1 MNTALI
7 LGLFFLF
14 VILKVPVA
22 FALIL
27 SSIFSC
33 YILDLAP
40 LVAIAQAAMNSLF
53 SYPLL
58 AIPFYIFAGSVM
70 TNGGISRKLCRW
82 IDTVFG
88 RFTGGQGMVTIVTSA
103 FFAALSG
110 SASATCASIGSM
122 MVPEME
128 EQGWR
133 KSQALAV
140 AAAGGVIGP
149 VIPPSNMFV
158 LYGVACGV
166 GVGELFLAGIIPG
179 ILMAVFLCIA
189 VYMAAKSEGIKGRG
203 GKFSFIEFF
212 RALFNAKWAVLV
224 PVIILG
230 GIYSGIFTPTEAGA
244 VACIYATIVSLII
257 ERSMSVKGL
266 LRCAADSAVTSAT
279 IFILLAAAGIFGK
292 VMTLAQVPQ
301 QLSTTILSISSNKFV
316 VLLLINLLLLIVGCV
331 MDGGAALVILAPL
344 LLPIALKV
352 GINPIQFGMI
362 MCLNLSIGAVTPPVG
377 TCLFVAS
384 VMGDTPLEKIAK
396 EVVPFL
402 IAELIVLAIVNVFE
416 PASLA
421 LLSLMG

>member
-7 LGLFFLF
+7 LGLFFFF
-14 VILKVPVA
+14 VIIKVPVA
-22 FALIL
+22 FALVL
-27 SSIFSC
+27 SSIISC
-33 YILDLAP
+33 FLLDLAP
-40 LVAIAQAAMNSLF
+40 MTTVAAAAMNSLF

-70 TNGGISRKLCRW
+70 TKGGISRKLCRW

-128 EQGWR
+128 EQGYR
-133 KSQALAV
+133 KPQALAI

-158 LYGVACGV
+158 LYGVACSV

-179 ILMAVFLCIA
+179 VLMALFLCIA
-189 VYMAAKSEGIKGRG
+189 VYMAARVEGIQAKGG
-203 GKFSFIEFF
+203 QFQISAFL
-212 RALFNAKWAVLV
+212 RALYSAKWAILV

-244 VACIYATIVSLII
+244 VACVYAAVVGLFI
-257 ERSMSVKGL
+257 ERTMNLKSL
-266 LRCAADSAVTSAT
+266 LACASESAVTSAT

-292 VMTLAQVPQ
+292 IMTLAQVPQ
-301 QLSTTILSISSNKFV
+301 QLSSAILAISTNKFV
-316 VLLLINLLLLIVGCV
+316 ALLLINVLLLLVGCV

-344 LLPIALKV
+344 LLPVASAV
-352 GINPIQFGMI
+352 GINPIQFGII
-362 MCLNLSIGAVTPPVG
+362 MCLNLSIGAITPPVG

-396 EVVPFL
+396 EIVPFL
-402 IAELIVLAIVNVFE
+402 AAELLVLLAVNVFE

-421 LLSLMG
+421 LVSLLG